1 MSTTLSRLPS
11 RTQGFS
17 LVELMIAMVLGLLV
31 VGAAGGLFLANRK
44 VYGSTET
51 INRIQENGR
60 AAFEIMSR
68 DLREAGGNP
77 CLSPDVTPV
86 NMLKSKDST
95 WWQNFNNGLTGTDGS
110 GAAPDS
116 VLVHLANGGDY
127 RVVRHDTPSATLELD
142 HSEGLVDGG
151 IYMACN
157 PEVGVIFKATSIMSG
172 NKVQHNGGGGSDP
185 SGNFCPEL
193 QWKDPEACTGASGSN
208 GYCFMVPAGS
218 APNPNCSDSSNA
230 PAVLVGIYS
239 AEWSIEDNTRGGTSL
254 YRTVIVN
261 RAAGDPTDE
270 GDKTKAEI
278 AEGVTDMQITY
289 KIGDAP
295 GYVDAAAV
303 TAASQWKAVTAAKV
317 VLTLQ
322 GVEGALTRGDIR
334 GTDDQV
340 LTRTLVNVVAIRNRR
355 GIL

>member
-1 MSTTLSRLPS
+1 MATILSRPPS
-11 RTQGFS
+11 HMRGFS

-51 INRIQENGR
+51 VNRIQENGR

-157 PEVGVIFKATSIMSG
+157 PEVGIIFKATSIMSDD
-172 NKVQHNGGGGSDP
+172 KVQHNGGGGSDP
-185 SGNFCPEL
+185 SGNFCSEFQWRNPET
-193 QWKDPEACTGASGSN
+193 CTGASGSN
-208 GYCFMVPAGS
+208 GYCFMVPTGS

-239 AEWSIEDNTRGGTSL
+239 VRWSVESNARGSSL

-261 RAAGDPTDE
+261 RAAGDPSDP
-270 GDKTKAEI
+270 GDMTKAEI
-278 AEGVTDMQITY
+278 AEGVTGMQITY
-289 KIGDAP
+289 KIGDAD
-295 GYVDAAAV
+295 GYVDAATV
-303 TAASQWKAVTAAKV
+303 PAASQWKAVTAAKI

-322 GVEGALTRGDIR
+322 GVEGVLSRGDIR
-334 GTDDQV
+334 GTDNQV

>member
-1 MSTTLSRLPS
+1 M
-11 RTQGFS
+11 QGFS

-51 INRIQENGR
+51 VNRIQENGR

-68 DLREAGGNP
+68 DLREAGGTP
-77 CLSPDVTPV
+77 CLSPDATPV

-110 GAAPDS
+110 GATPDS

-127 RVVRHDTPSATLELD
+127 RVVRHNTPGATLELD
-142 HSEGLVDGG
+142 HGDGLIDDG
-151 IYMACN
+151 IYMVCN
-157 PEVGVIFKATSIMSG
+157 PEVGIIFKATSIVSG
-172 NKVQHNGGGGSDP
+172 DKVQHNGGGGSDP
-185 SGNFCPEL
+185 SGNFCSEF
-193 QWKDPEACTGASGSN
+193 QWRDPESCTGASGSN
-208 GYCFMVPAGS
+208 GYCFI
-218 APNPNCSDSSNA
+218 
-230 PAVLVGIYS
+230 VGIYS
-239 AEWSIEDNTRGGTSL
+239 VRWSVENNGRGGSSL

-261 RAAGDPTDE
+261 RQAGDPLGTDM
-270 GDKTKAEI
+270 TSAEV
-278 AEGVTDMQITY
+278 AEGVTGMQITY
-289 KIGDAP
+289 KVGDTD

-322 GVEGALTRGDIR
+322 GVEGVLTQGDIR
-334 GTDDQV
+334 GTDNQV